1 MTNNNNNNGARSI
14 FFTDAAP
21 TNNRDMLSRF
31 LSHLEYS
38 LVKDTTTVQPWDI
51 YYALSLTLR
60 DRLIERWLRTQYQ
73 YRKQDVK
80 KVYYLSMEFLI
91 GRLLK
96 NTLINLDAFDRVY
109 DMLKQMGYD
118 LEDIVEQ
125 EPDMGLGN
133 GGLGRLAACF
143 MDSLAT
149 GSYPAYGYGIRYEF
163 GIFKQA
169 IVQGYQVEEP
179 DHWLKYGCPWEIRRP
194 EITYRVRFGG
204 RVLEEKDADGL
215 PIFHWVD
222 SEDVMAV
229 AWDIPI
235 PGYKVDNVNNLR
247 LWQAT
252 ATDEFDFDYFNSGDY
267 VKAVEKKNIS
277 ENISKVLYPNDNFHL
292 GRTLRLKQEY
302 FFVSATL
309 QDIFAAW
316 KQDHDDFEGFADKN
330 AIQLN
335 DTHPAL
341 AIPEMLRIFI
351 DEEGL
356 SFLDAWEITKKVF
369 SYTNH
374 TILPEA
380 LEKWSVRLFEELL
393 PRHLMLIY
401 QINNHVM
408 GEVSRAYPGNFV
420 RMRNMSIIEESP
432 EKSVRMAQLC
442 MHGSHTVNGVA
453 QIHSEILKERVFS
466 DFYQMRPEMFQ
477 NKTNGITPR
486 LWLRCCNPQLAS
498 LITEHIGN
506 AWVQDLSELR
516 ALEPFAQDADFLE
529 ALREVK
535 LINKKALSKHIY
547 QSVGVR
553 VSPEAVFDV
562 QIKRLHEYKR
572 QLLNVLGTLGRY
584 YEIKQN
590 PQADYV
596 PRVVIFAGKAAP
608 GYFMAKRVIKLIN
621 SIADVINNDA
631 EINDA
636 LKVVFLPNYSVSL
649 AEKIIPAA
657 DLSEQIS
664 TAGFEASGTGNMK
677 FALNGALTIGTMDG
691 ATVEMA
697 QEIGEEN
704 MFIFGLRADEVNKL
718 KSEGYDPWKY
728 YNENT
733 MLREV
738 VDSIRNN
745 TYCPDEPGLFAP
757 VGRSLLEDGDPYL
770 MLADFEDYVRT
781 SFQADELYLKPDEWA
796 ARVVLNIARSG
807 KFSADRSI
815 AEYARDI
822 WKIKPVNVSISKAKP
837 APEAKDG

>member
-1 MTNNNNNNGARSI
+1 
-14 FFTDAAP
+14 
-21 TNNRDMLSRF
+21 
-31 LSHLEYS
+31 
-38 LVKDTTTVQPWDI
+38 
-51 YYALSLTLR
+51 
-60 DRLIERWLRTQYQ
+60 
-73 YRKQDVK
+73 
-80 KVYYLSMEFLI
+80 
-91 GRLLK
+91 
-96 NTLINLDAFDRVY
+96 
-109 DMLKQMGYD
+109 
-118 LEDIVEQ
+118 
-125 EPDMGLGN
+125 
-133 GGLGRLAACF
+133 
-143 MDSLAT
+143 
-149 GSYPAYGYGIRYEF
+149 
-163 GIFKQA
+163 
-169 IVQGYQVEEP
+169 
-179 DHWLKYGCPWEIRRP
+179 
-194 EITYRVRFGG
+194 
-204 RVLEEKDADGL
+204 
-215 PIFHWVD
+215 
-222 SEDVMAV
+222 
-229 AWDIPI
+229 
-235 PGYKVDNVNNLR
+235 
-247 LWQAT
+247 
-252 ATDEFDFDYFNSGDY
+252 
-267 VKAVEKKNIS
+267 
-277 ENISKVLYPNDNFHL
+277 
-292 GRTLRLKQEY
+292 
-302 FFVSATL
+302 
-309 QDIFAAW
+309 
-316 KQDHDDFEGFADKN
+316 
-330 AIQLN
+330 
-335 DTHPAL
+335 
-341 AIPEMLRIFI
+341 MLRIFI

-506 AWVQDLSELR
+506 AWVQDLSEIR

-584 YEIKQN
+584 YQIKQN

-728 YNENT
+728 YNDNP

-738 VDSIRNN
+738 VDSIRND

-781 SFQADELYLKPDEWA
+781 SFQADELYLKPAEWA
-796 ARVVLNIARSG
+796 ARAGSYTHLTVPTSG
-807 KFSADRSI
+807 I
-815 AEYARDI
+815 
-822 WKIKPVNVSISKAKP
+822 
-837 APEAKDG
+837 G

>member
-1 MTNNNNNNGARSI
+1 MKEGFIPKNDFHSI
-14 FFTDAAP
+14 FFTDAAESIG
-21 TNNRDMLSRF
+21 RDIKSQF

-38 LVKDTTTVQPWDI
+38 LVKDTTNVQPWDV

-60 DRLIERWLRTQYQ
+60 DRLIERWLRTQYE

-91 GRLLK
+91 GRLLG
-96 NTLINLDAFDRVY
+96 NTLINLDAYDGVY
-109 DMLKQMGYD
+109 DMLRQMGHS
-118 LEDIVEQ
+118 LEDIVEE

-149 GSYPAYGYGIRYEF
+149 QAYPAYGYGIRYEF
-163 GIFKQA
+163 GIFKQN

-179 DHWLKYGCPWEIRRP
+179 DHWLKKGCPWEIQRP

-204 RVLEEKDADGL
+204 RVLSEEQSDGRVL
-215 PIFHWVD
+215 HRWVD
-222 SEDVMAV
+222 TEDVMAV

-277 ENISKVLYPNDNFHL
+277 ENISKVLYPNDNMHL
-292 GRTLRLKQEY
+292 GRILRLKQEY

-309 QDIFAAW
+309 KDIFAGW
-316 KQDHDDFEGFADKN
+316 KRDHDSFRDLPLKI

-335 DTHPAL
+335 DTHPAI
-341 AIPEMLRIFI
+341 AIPEMLRILI
-351 DEEGL
+351 DEEQL
-356 SFLDAWEITKKVF
+356 SWEDAWQITQGVF

-380 LEKWSVRLFEELL
+380 LEKWSVKLFEELL

-401 QINNHVM
+401 QINNQVLS
-408 GEVSRAYPGNFV
+408 EISRLYPGNII
-420 RMRNMSIIEESP
+420 RMRNMSIIEEGP
-432 EKSVRMAQLC
+432 EKSLRMAQLC
-442 MHGSHTVNGVA
+442 LHGSHTVNGVA
-453 QIHSEILKERVFS
+453 QLHSNILKERVFP
-466 DFYQMRPEMFQ
+466 DFYEMRPTMFQ

-486 LWLRCCNPQLAS
+486 LWLRACNPHLAS
-498 LITEHIGN
+498 LITEHIGDS
-506 AWVQDLSELR
+506 WVRDLANIRGIEQY
-516 ALEPFAQDADFLE
+516 ADDADFLDGVLE
-529 ALREVK
+529 AK
-535 LINKKALSKHIY
+535 GINKKNLARHIY
-547 QSVGVR
+547 RSTGIR
-553 VSPEAVFDV
+553 VEAGAMFDV

-572 QLLNVLGTLGRY
+572 QLLNVLGTLARY
-584 YEIKQN
+584 WRIKHD
-590 PQADYV
+590 PQGSYV

-608 GYFMAKRVIKLIN
+608 GYFMAKRLIKLIN
-621 SIADVINNDA
+621 SIADVINKDPD
-631 EINDA
+631 IKDR
-636 LKVVFLPNYSVSL
+636 LKVVFLPNYTVSL

-677 FALNGALTIGTMDG
+677 FALNGALTIGTLDG

-704 MFIFGLRADEVNKL
+704 MFIFGLKAEEVSAL
-718 KSEGYDPWKY
+718 KQQGYDPWHY
-728 YNENT
+728 YHSDP
-733 MLREV
+733 LLKEV
-738 VDSIRNN
+738 IDSIRGDLF
-745 TYCPDEPGLFAP
+745 CPTEPGIFNSIAQ
-757 VGRSLLEDGDPYL
+757 SLLENGDPYL
-770 MLADFEDYVRT
+770 MLADFQSYLAASQR
-781 SFQADELYLKPDEWA
+781 ADELYSQPREWA
-796 ARVVLNIARSG
+796 RTAIVNIARSG
-807 KFSADRSI
+807 KFSADRAI
-815 AEYARDI
+815 REYAEDI
-822 WKIKPVNVSISKAKP
+822 WKVKQLQL
-837 APEAKDG
+837 DLH

>member
-1 MTNNNNNNGARSI
+1 MTKGFNNNNDFRSI
-14 FFTDAAP
+14 FFTDAAQ
-21 TNNRDMLSRF
+21 NNGRDIKSRF

-38 LVKDTTTVQPWDI
+38 LVKDTTTVQPWDV
-51 YYALSLTLR
+51 YFALSLTLR
-60 DRLIERWLRTQYQ
+60 DRLIERWLRTQYE
-73 YRKQDVK
+73 YRKRDVK

-91 GRLLK
+91 GRLLN
-96 NTLINLDAFDRVY
+96 NTLINLDAFDGVY
-109 DMLKQMGYD
+109 DMLREMGYT
-118 LEDIVEQ
+118 LEEIVEQ

-163 GIFKQA
+163 GIFKQS
-169 IVQGYQVEEP
+169 IVQGHQVEEP
-179 DHWLKYGCPWEIRRP
+179 DHWLKSGCPWEIRRP
-194 EITYRVRFGG
+194 DINYRVRFGG
-204 RVLEEKDADGL
+204 RVIEGKDENGL
-215 PIFHWVD
+215 DQYDWVD
-222 SEDVMAV
+222 TEDVMAV

-252 ATDEFDFDYFNSGDY
+252 ATDEFDFEYFNSGDY

-302 FFVSATL
+302 FFISATL

-316 KQDHDDFEGFADKN
+316 KHDHPDYEGFASKN

-351 DEEGL
+351 DEEGF
-356 SFLDAWEITKKVF
+356 SFLEAWEITKNVF

-380 LEKWSVRLFEELL
+380 LEKWNLRLFEELL
-393 PRHLMLIY
+393 PRHLLLIY

-408 GEVSRAYPGNFV
+408 GEISRAYPGNFV
-420 RMRNMSIIEESP
+420 RMRNMSIIEEAP
-432 EKSVRMAQLC
+432 EKSLRMAQLC

-453 QIHSEILKERVFS
+453 RIHSEILKERVFA
-466 DFYQMRPEMFQ
+466 DFYQMRPQMFQ

-486 LWLRCCNPQLAS
+486 LWLRACNPQLAS
-498 LITEHIGN
+498 LITEHIGDG
-506 AWVQDLSELR
+506 WMKDLSQIQ
-516 ALEPFAQDADFLE
+516 ALEKHAQNPDFLE

-535 LINKKALSKHIY
+535 LINKKALSRYIF
-547 QSVGVR
+547 QNTGIR
-553 VSPEAVFDV
+553 VNPQAIFDV

-572 QLLNVLGTLGRY
+572 QLLNVLGTLASYFR
-584 YEIKQN
+584 IKQS
-590 PQADYV
+590 PEAYYV

-608 GYFMAKRVIKLIN
+608 GYFMAKRLIKLIN
-621 SIADVINNDA
+621 SMAEVINSDA
-631 EINDA
+631 EVQDY
-636 LKVVFLPNYSVSL
+636 LKVVFLPNYNVSL

-677 FALNGALTIGTMDG
+677 FALNGALTIGTLDG

-697 QEIGEEN
+697 EEIGEEN
-704 MFIFGLRADEVNKL
+704 MFIFGLKADEVNTL
-718 KSEGYDPWKY
+718 KNEGYDPWKY
-728 YNENT
+728 YAEDAA
-733 MLREV
+733 LREV
-738 VDSIRNN
+738 VDSIRKE
-745 TYCPDEPGLFAP
+745 TFCADEPGLFVPIAQ
-757 VGRSLLEDGDPYL
+757 SLLENKDPYL
-770 MLADFEDYVRT
+770 MLADFAAYCKASDA
-781 SFQADELYLKPDEWA
+781 ADELYRNPEAWDAK
-796 ARVVLNIARSG
+796 VVLNIARSG
-807 KFSADRSI
+807 KFSADRAIS
-815 AEYARDI
+815 EYAKDI
-822 WKIKPVNVSISKAKP
+822 WKIEPVKLTRSPLSK
-837 APEAKDG
+837 E